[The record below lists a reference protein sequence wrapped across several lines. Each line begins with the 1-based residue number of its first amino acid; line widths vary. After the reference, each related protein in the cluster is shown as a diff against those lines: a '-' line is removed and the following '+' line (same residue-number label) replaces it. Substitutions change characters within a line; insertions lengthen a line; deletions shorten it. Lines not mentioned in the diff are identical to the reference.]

1 MAKQKNI
8 QEQDV
13 IVLEADGVDDIVVTA
28 AQAKRILEHPHNDVA
43 GWRVKTEVDADNS
56 NRASAQAFATE

>member
-1 MAKQKNI
+1 MARQKI

-28 AQAKRILEHPHNDVA
+28 EQAKRILEHPHNDIA
-43 GWRVKTEVDADNS
+43 GWRVKTTVDADNIDT
-56 NRASAQAFATE
+56 A